1 MGWYFQEE
9 KPKEIVD
16 VQAQDTSRKSNK
28 NKRRARNKA
37 QGGSSYMQVR
47 HWDSVL
53 FAGSVVSEGLHST
66 QCVQTLLGIQSAF
79 HTSFYPVSPPLE
91 YNLLSTPAFIQCRL
105 P

>member
-47 HWDSVL
+47 CLDSVL
-53 FAGSVVSEGLHST
+53 FSGSVVSRCLHGT
-66 QCVQTLLGIQSAF
+66 QGVQTLFGIQSAF
-79 HTSFYPVSPPLE
+79 HT
-91 YNLLSTPAFIQCRL
+91 NTPEPQVLCGDGGL
-105 P
+105 GVTG